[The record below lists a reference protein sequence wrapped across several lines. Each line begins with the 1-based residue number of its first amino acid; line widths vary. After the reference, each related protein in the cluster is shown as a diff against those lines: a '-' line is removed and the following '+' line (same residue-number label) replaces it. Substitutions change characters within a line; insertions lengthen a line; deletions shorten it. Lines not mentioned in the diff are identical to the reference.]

1 MKKVPLFLKWSRS
14 IGFAI
19 MGIDPYA
26 KIQANNPEFQDTS
39 PQVNRQEPLKK
50 GTSDPTTQTAWI
62 STADELPEYYK
73 TVVLFTADK
82 EILHDYARVNDGRE
96 DFYIHPK
103 DPRTLVPN
111 EVTHWMSLG
120 TPTP

>member
-1 MKKVPLFLKWSRS
+1 MN
-14 IGFAI
+14 
-19 MGIDPYA
+19 GIPILAVIVIVIIYFYVKMLSKRKDT
-26 KIQANNPEFQDTS
+26 PEQNQDTS
-39 PQVNRQEPLKK
+39 PQVNRQEPLKM
-50 GTSDPTTQTAWI
+50 GTSNPTTQTAWI